1 MDTTELSAIIA
12 ISILALLMCLQMLL
26 VAGLPLGRLAWGGQ
40 YRVLPV
46 KLRWGSL
53 LAVVTLGVAAWVVLA
68 RADLVAPGDEPLAI
82 QIITWVLTGYWG
94 LNTFGNIVS
103 KSPAER
109 YVMTPV
115 SVLLIACFVVVALS

>member
-1 MDTTELSAIIA
+1 MNATELAAIVA
-12 ISILALLMCLQMLL
+12 TVILALLICFQILL
-26 VAGLPLGRLAWGGQ
+26 VLGLPLGRVAWGGQ
-40 YRVLPV
+40 HSVLPT

-53 LAVVTLGVAAWVVLA
+53 AAVVILGVAAWIVLA

-82 QIITWVLTGYWG
+82 RITTWIFAGYWV

-103 KSPAER
+103 KSPTER

-115 SVLLIACFVVVALS
+115 SVLLIACFVVVSL